1 MLGRGKR
8 ASKFLRQV
16 TRGSV
21 DKAIKEYEEILKQ
34 DDSNPDLWNTLGDL
48 YLRAKNREKALECYE
63 KSLDLYIKD
72 GYTDNAIAVGKKIL
86 RYDPNRHMVHLQL
99 ARLYADPDI
108 KNYKGALDEI
118 RRFYETAQEVSIADL
133 NQIMSLLSQIWEPL
147 SSENAAENMPI
158 FDNLF
163 KLTEELIEQISMT
176 GFDTQST
183 IPLTQMDLG
192 KLEEEFGGPIEQEE
206 TPEPMTEVESAE
218 AVEAEPLQGE
228 APTLPEVEEVSAGE
242 DLIAPPEPASSEGEP
257 TAPEAPTLAELEEL
271 EEDLENAEEIQILD
285 EAPPTLTLEE
295 EDSVEPPSPAPS
307 ATPQEEEPEELRI
320 LEQAAAEE
328 SLNLEEEVEEVVE
341 VVQEEPPEVLTETP
355 PREVAEAAQPR
366 PAEPTPA
373 AAPPSSP
380 STSAPSLTA
389 DPSALVALLRDL
401 RTTLPDQPFPYPVDY
416 EEAGLALERMGL
428 LKAAL
433 SAFALALETTA
444 HPEAVYARMGHLFLK
459 QGAFRLA
466 LRAFHHALSRS
477 EHLPVHDQ
485 ARVYAALSR
494 VYRNLGEEARADEAW
509 EEACLRNPELCN
521 QHGSQV

>member
-147 SSENAAENMPI
+147 SNENAAENMPI

-192 KLEEEFGGPIEQEE
+192 KLEEEFGGPIEQEAA
-206 TPEPMTEVESAE
+206 PEPMTEVESAE

-242 DLIAPPEPASSEGEP
+242 DLMAPPEPEP
-257 TAPEAPTLAELEEL
+257 SREEPSAPEAPSLAELEEL
-271 EEDLENAEEIQILD
+271 EEEVEEIQILD
-285 EAPPTLTLEE
+285 EASPTLTFEE
-295 EDSVEPPSPAPS
+295 EGESVEPSAPAPPAS
-307 ATPQEEEPEELRI
+307 SREEEPEELRI

-328 SLNLEEEVEEVVE
+328 SLNLDEEVEEVEEVV
-341 VVQEEPPEVLTETP
+341 
-355 PREVAEAAQPR
+355 
-366 PAEPTPA
+366 
-373 AAPPSSP
+373 
-380 STSAPSLTA
+380 
-389 DPSALVALLRDL
+389 DI
-401 RTTLPDQPFPYPVDY
+401 
-416 EEAGLALERMGL
+416 
-428 LKAAL
+428 
-433 SAFALALETTA
+433 
-444 HPEAVYARMGHLFLK
+444 
-459 QGAFRLA
+459 
-466 LRAFHHALSRS
+466 
-477 EHLPVHDQ
+477 
-485 ARVYAALSR
+485 
-494 VYRNLGEEARADEAW
+494 
-509 EEACLRNPELCN
+509 
-521 QHGSQV
+521 